1 MKILTPR
8 THGTLDY
15 LTVIAFLLAPTLFG
29 LSGLPATI
37 SYLLAAVHLVLTL
50 VTAFPLGVVKA
61 VPFKLHGV
69 VELVVSV
76 LLVLLPWLLGF
87 ASVPTARNF
96 YFGAGVV
103 VFVVWLVT
111 DYARDV

>member
-8 THGTLDY
+8 THGILDY

-50 VTAFPLGVVKA
+50 ITAFPLGLVKA

-69 VELVVSV
+69 VELVVAI
-76 LLVLLPWLLGF
+76 LLVLLSWLLGF

-96 YFGAGVV
+96 YVAAGIV
-103 VFVVWLVT
+103 VFIVWLIT